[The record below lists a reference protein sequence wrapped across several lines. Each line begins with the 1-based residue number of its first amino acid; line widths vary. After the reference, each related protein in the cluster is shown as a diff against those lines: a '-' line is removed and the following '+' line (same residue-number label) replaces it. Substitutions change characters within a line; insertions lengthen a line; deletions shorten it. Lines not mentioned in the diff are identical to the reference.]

1 MLFLTF
7 TNFISE
13 HNYMSGGF
21 CPRPVLA
28 VYTNE
33 QNEMG
38 QTRGVSAPTKF
49 AAYHPPREH
58 VNHKQAE
65 MY

>member
-1 MLFLTF
+1 
-7 TNFISE
+7 
-13 HNYMSGGF
+13 MSGGF

-28 VYTNE
+28 VYMNE

-49 AAYHPPREH
+49 AAYHPSKEH
-58 VNHKQAE
+58 VNRKQAE